1 MRRLLCIAIILCL
14 LQGNL
19 GLELEQETETH
30 VVTVDSTNL
39 RFTPSTLTINEGD
52 TLRFV
57 WGGQALPHNSV
68 EENGVFDSGDPER
81 AVDFEHVFDY
91 DSSGTYNFFCEP
103 HEAVGMTGS
112 VTVLDVEAPVGE
124 EQNNNTIGSSTNEGK
139 STSYNVQL
147 GLALGLFVLLAAAM
161 WRARIYD

>member
-1 MRRLLCIAIILCL
+1 MRAAIVVTIVLLL

-19 GLELEQETETH
+19 TLEDEQETEVH

-112 VTVLDVEAPVGE
+112 VTVVDVEAPVDE
-124 EQNNNTIGSSTNEGK
+124 EQNNNTIGSSTNEAE
-139 STSYNVQL
+139 STSNNVQL

>member
-1 MRRLLCIAIILCL
+1 MRSAIVVTIVLLL

-19 GLELEQETETH
+19 TLEEEQETEVH

-81 AVDFEHVFDY
+81 AVDYGHVFDY
-91 DSSGTYNFFCEP
+91 DSAGTYSFFCEP

-112 VTVLDVEAPVGE
+112 VTVLDVEAPVDE
-124 EQNNNTIGSSTNEGK
+124 EQNNNTIGSSTDQGE
-139 STSYNVQL
+139 STSNNVQL

>member
-1 MRRLLCIAIILCL
+1 MRRMLCFAIILCL

-19 GLELEQETETH
+19 GLEVEQETETH

-81 AVDFEHVFDY
+81 TVDFEHVFDY

-112 VTVLDVEAPVGE
+112 VTVLDFEAPVDE
-124 EQNNNTIGSSTNEGK
+124 EQNNNTIGSSTNEAE
-139 STSYNVQL
+139 STSSNVQL

>member
-1 MRRLLCIAIILCL
+1 MRRLLCFALILCL

-19 GLELEQETETH
+19 GLETEQETETH

-81 AVDFEHVFDY
+81 AVDYGHVFDY
-91 DSSGTYNFFCEP
+91 DSAGTYSFFCEP

-112 VTVLDVEAPVGE
+112 VTVLDVEAPSDEEEPDNSIGTSTGE
-124 EQNNNTIGSSTNEGK
+124 SEASTPD
-139 STSYNVQL
+139 VRL
-147 GLALGLFVLLAAAM
+147 GLTLGLFALLAAAM

>member
-1 MRRLLCIAIILCL
+1 MRRLLCFALILCL

-19 GLELEQETETH
+19 GLETEQETETH

-81 AVDFEHVFDY
+81 AVDYGHVFDY
-91 DSSGTYNFFCEP
+91 NSAGTYSFFCEP

-112 VTVLDVEAPVGE
+112 VTVLDVEAPADEE
-124 EQNNNTIGSSTNEGK
+124 EQDNQLGTSTDESEA
-139 STSYNVQL
+139 STPDVRL